1 MTTED
6 MRTPL
11 IRNFFALL
19 LAAVF
24 AATPAVAKEVVEA
37 DKDGVRLVLGAS
49 TVPETVG
56 EMVQVRVIFERIPL
70 RGGDNLMIFADTQL
84 AYVISSIGGFLLREF
99 SGRVRMNQGAL
110 EVVVSRSDGT
120 ATKLS
125 QRIAIDRPYLIPE
138 EGEATK
144 EFKVRGKGNT
154 IELIHRN
161 RMARTNYVEH
171 MYIVVPAGALAISMT
186 PYSSG
191 TFAYYKIE
199 AEHSLEGHNIE
210 LRLATKRSDSQR

>member
-1 MTTED
+1 MS
-6 MRTPL
+6 L
-11 IRNFFALL
+11 FRNLFAFL

-24 AATPAVAKEVVEA
+24 VVTHSVAKEVVEA
-37 DKDGVRLVLGAS
+37 DKDGVRLVLGTS

-56 EMVQVRVIFERIPL
+56 DMVPVRVIFEKIPL
-70 RGGDNLMIFADTQL
+70 RAGDNLMVFADTQL

>member
-56 EMVQVRVIFERIPL
+56 EMVQVRVIFEKSPL
-70 RGGDNLMIFADTQL
+70 RAGDNLMVFADTQL

-99 SGRVRMNQGAL
+99 AGRVRMNQGAL
-110 EVVVSRSDGT
+110 EVVVIRGDGT

-138 EGEATK
+138 DGEATK
-144 EFKVRGKGNT
+144 EFKARGKGNT

-171 MYIVVPAGALAISMT
+171 MDIVVPAGRLAISMT

-191 TFAYYKIE
+191 SFAHYKIE
-199 AEHSLEGHNIE
+199 AEHSLEGHSID
-210 LRLATKRSDSQR
+210 LRLATKRFDPQR

>member
-1 MTTED
+1 MF
-6 MRTPL
+6 L
-11 IRNFFALL
+11 FRNSFAFL
-19 LAAVF
+19 LAAAFV
-24 AATPAVAKEVVEA
+24 ATHSMAKEVVEA

-56 EMVQVRVIFERIPL
+56 EMVQVRVIFEKIPL
-70 RGGDNLMIFADTQL
+70 RAGENLMVFADTQL

-99 SGRVRMNQGAL
+99 AGRVRMNQGAL
-110 EVVVSRSDGT
+110 EVVVIRGDGT

-138 EGEATK
+138 DGEATK
-144 EFKVRGKGNT
+144 EFKARGKGNT

-171 MYIVVPAGALAISMT
+171 MDIVGAGHPVPMDEFDGVPL
-186 PYSSG
+186 SS
-191 TFAYYKIE
+191 
-199 AEHSLEGHNIE
+199 
-210 LRLATKRSDSQR
+210 